1 MAKTTKPRTASSS
14 RKGKKGNDRAF
25 LLMIPIAIV
34 VLGVLIYVLNQQGEK
49 MKREEM
55 ANQPPV
61 EFNLEGQPTL
71 GNADAPVTIVEFGDY
86 KCPACKIWNDTIY
99 PQVKADYI
107 DTGKVKFT
115 FLNKLVIPRSELA
128 AEAAEEVYRQQPE
141 AFWSFHHELYRAQQD
156 ERKDWATAPFLVDF
170 AQRTVPDLDSAQLEK
185 ALQDRT
191 MRDEVMKDEQ
201 QAAQAQVHGTPTV
214 FVDGVEFNG
223 DYLDYEGLKAMIDKA
238 LEKAK

>member
-1 MAKTTKPRTASSS
+1 MAKTTKHRPASSS

-49 MKREEM
+49 MKQEEM

-61 EFNLEGQPTL
+61 EFNIEGQPTL
-71 GNADAPVTIVEFGDY
+71 GNADAAVSIVEFGDY
-86 KCPACKIWNDTIY
+86 KCPACKIWNETIF
-99 PQVKADYI
+99 PQLKADYI

-115 FLNKLVIPRSELA
+115 FLNKLVIARSDLA

-156 ERKDWATAPFLVDF
+156 EGKDWATAPFLVDF
-170 AQRTVPDLDSAQLEK
+170 AQRTVPDLDTAQLEK

-191 MRDEVMKDEQ
+191 MRDEVTKDEQ
-201 QAAQAQVHGTPTV
+201 QAAQARVNSTPTL
-214 FVDGVEFNG
+214 FVNGVEFTG
-223 DYLDYEGLKAMIDKA
+223 HIQDYEGLKAMIDKA
-238 LEKAK
+238 LEQAK